1 MSPGVTQIRRGRAAR
16 SRIGQNP
23 HVDRRILVVVGFVF
37 AAMVGGGA
45 CGTNGQCDYGAGGAG
60 GSGTF
65 VGRLASVR
73 GDRATFTV
81 ESFAANPGG
90 AVLASPP
97 RAGESVDV
105 RYDSDLLATLVL
117 LGWIT
122 RRNHRVHLVSS
133 RTEPVEE

>member
-1 MSPGVTQIRRGRAAR
+1 
-16 SRIGQNP
+16 
-23 HVDRRILVVVGFVF
+23 VDRRILVVVGFVF
-37 AAMVGGGA
+37 ASMVGAGA
-45 CGTNGQCDYGAGGAG
+45 CGTNGQCDYGGSPG

-73 GDRATFTV
+73 GDRATFTA

-105 RYDSDLLATLVL
+105 RYDSDELAFLRT
-117 LGWIT
+117 G
-122 RRNHRVHLVSS
+122 RRYA
-133 RTEPVEE
+133 